1 MLINEIERFHWPAF
15 LTRSGNTASS
25 STPAA
30 GSALSSAEGSFK
42 VTAKETPHCCIF
54 YTPAASRLAYQGSV
68 TKRHRKKNILQAI
81 QTKKKTRKEGRT
93 RRLPSCLVLCHQ
105 RSGSQS
111 GPDGPPTLHILD
123 LTHPFQDTEPLIM
136 S

>member
-68 TKRHRKKNILQAI
+68 TKRHRKKTFYKQFK
-81 QTKKKTRKEGRT
+81 QKK
-93 RRLPSCLVLCHQ
+93 RREEKDGQDVCLAALCYATSAVVPNLVPMAHQ
-105 RSGSQS
+105 HS
-111 GPDGPPTLHILD
+111 T
-123 LTHPFQDTEPLIM
+123 F
-136 S
+136 